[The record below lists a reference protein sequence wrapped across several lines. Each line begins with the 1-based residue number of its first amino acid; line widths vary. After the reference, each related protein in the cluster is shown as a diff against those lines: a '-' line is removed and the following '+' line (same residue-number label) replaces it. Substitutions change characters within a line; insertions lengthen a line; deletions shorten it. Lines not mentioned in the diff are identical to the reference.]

1 MFQKWSN
8 WTGFWARRLTEL
20 LIKSQLIKC
29 VIKKWIAN
37 QASPSPDTKPLQIL
51 PTAIV
56 RDFLNFCLKHSVI
69 FFLGWALKCN
79 REVELSDKGL
89 LGEISRVTHRGLSK
103 IPNFLNKLISWIS
116 STENFELKIGLKHKI
131 FLSLTLILLSW
142 MSWELK
148 ELIYIP
154 LRFRKAGRMLCG
166 GAR

>member
-1 MFQKWSN
+1 M
-8 WTGFWARRLTEL
+8 
-20 LIKSQLIKC
+20 IKLDWFLSEKTYRITYKKS
-29 VIKKWIAN
+29 INKMRHKKWLAN
-37 QASPSPDTKPLQIL
+37 QAGPSPDTRPLKIL

-56 RDFLNFCLKHSVI
+56 LDFLNFCLKHSVI
-69 FFLGWALKCN
+69 SVLGWDLKCN